1 MNKQEAIKEL
11 QYLKIKLYVDYDDP
25 EPYEEALN
33 MAIEALQFQ
42 DIMINNPKTAKPT
55 PEVCKNC
62 MEGGTE

>member
-1 MNKQEAIKEL
+1 MNKQEAIEYI
-11 QYLKIKLYVDYDDP
+11 QEWLKDKYALNGKDRVV
-25 EPYEEALN
+25 LN

-62 MEGGTE
+62 TDKGGDTE